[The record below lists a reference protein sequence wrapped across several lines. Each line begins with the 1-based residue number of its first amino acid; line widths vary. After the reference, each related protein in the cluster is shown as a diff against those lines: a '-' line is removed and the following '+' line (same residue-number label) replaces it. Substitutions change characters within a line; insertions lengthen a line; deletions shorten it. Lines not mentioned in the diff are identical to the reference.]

1 MAHACCE
8 APYPAGQVAAKCHA
22 TCPSPRRRSSRAT
35 GSCCGA
41 PTRLAARLLHALGIG
56 DAARLLVAEELAV
69 WRCRDVAEAA
79 RPHSELTLVEPL
91 GEPAALAALA
101 VPPNGHG
108 PQKLLP
114 GLRGPALALHPD
126 LDQFP
131 DHIPHTSLSHH

>member
-56 DAARLLVAEELAV
+56 EAARHLVIEELAV
-69 WRCRDVAEAA
+69 WRCVDHADVA
-79 RPHSELTLVEPL
+79 PL
-91 GEPAALAALA
+91 HYD
-101 VPPNGHG
+101 PNGKG
-108 PQKLLP
+108 ACRK
-114 GLRGPALALHPD
+114 GCVRTG
-126 LDQFP
+126 
-131 DHIPHTSLSHH
+131 